1 MERNVPYQT
10 VRLCSLCSWSKQHPQ
25 LCIFSALPPPSPTP
39 AALTSPF
46 YISRLAATRGF
57 NDWMA
62 LDHCWAFISWQ
73 RPSGVKAAHFIC
85 SSSILPIL
93 RSLSCLVNR
102 YSLTRGNQANEK
114 VFISTLWLV
123 ASFTFLVQRS
133 FDKTAVQKA
142 HCAGDRKRQN
152 QRFPLLNAD
161 ISLDSIVTTTRLKAI
176 SQLSQ
181 THIPVE
187 FEWGPHGE

>member
-10 VRLCSLCSWSKQHPQ
+10 VQLCSLCSWSKQHPQ

-46 YISRLAATRGF
+46 YISRLAATRRF
-57 NDWMA
+57 NDRMA
-62 LDHCWAFISWQ
+62 PDHCWAFISWQ

-114 VFISTLWLV
+114 VLISTLWLV
-123 ASFTFLVQRS
+123 ASFTFLMQRQQCR
-133 FDKTAVQKA
+133 KLTVAATEKA
-142 HCAGDRKRQN
+142 ESTVP
-152 QRFPLLNAD
+152 PLLNAD
-161 ISLDSIVTTTRLKAI
+161 ILIDSIVMATRLKAI
-176 SQLSQ
+176 SRHSQ

-187 FEWGPHGE
+187 FEWGSHGE

>member
-1 MERNVPYQT
+1 MEGNVPFQT
-10 VRLCSLCSWSKQHPQ
+10 AQLWSLCGWSKQHPQ

-62 LDHCWAFISWQ
+62 LDHCWAFISRQ
-73 RPSGVKAAHFIC
+73 RPSAVKAAHFIC
-85 SSSILPIL
+85 SSSILPIF

-114 VFISTLWLV
+114 VLISTLRPV
-123 ASFTFLVQRS
+123 ASFTCLMQWS
-133 FDKTAVQKA
+133 LDTTAMQKA
-142 HCAGDRKRQN
+142 HCAGDRKSR
-152 QRFPLLNAD
+152 
-161 ISLDSIVTTTRLKAI
+161 IDST
-176 SQLSQ
+176 LSP
-181 THIPVE
+181 TLI
-187 FEWGPHGE
+187 F